1 MKQHQKWLN
10 GVLSAEGAKR
20 FESETRDVNTFDQF
34 IDIVSETAWRG
45 ALEWVKKEAISLD
58 ERGDI
63 SRGIINRE
71 LEDE

>member
-1 MKQHQKWLN
+1 MTHFKKWWDNYSWTTDVGKQGLGPNKCEA
-10 GVLSAEGAKR
+10 VAKGAYK
-20 FESETRDVNTFDQF
+20 E
-34 IDIVSETAWRG
+34 

-71 LEDE
+71 LES